1 MLQVYKAL
9 ISIIGILSMLI
20 PLDAYSIGIEYVIYD
35 IDKEPVVINNISC
48 EAGSK
53 FFSGSVITNWGNCTY
68 FKCRTLK
75 KYDNKYRR
83 FLIAKADYTKVKR
96 SSLGSYIST
105 LKPLSGRGVD
115 ELSNWLKRDWYAIN
129 DGTGDTDLIFDL
141 PFPETNS
148 KYILSFYDN
157 NGERHCFDL
166 VPLDGSI
173 TIPMTL
179 FSDYITDNLN
189 VFKVSI
195 DFNPADG
202 NSINLTDELNII
214 FLQ

>member
-1 MLQVYKAL
+1 MLQVHKAL
-9 ISIIGILSMLI
+9 IPFIAILCLLI
-20 PLDAYSIGIEYVIYD
+20 PIDSHCKGIEYVIYN
-35 IDKEPVVINNISC
+35 IDKEPVVINGIAC

-53 FFSGSVITNWGNCTY
+53 FFSGSAITSWGNCTY
-68 FKCRTLK
+68 FKCRTVR

-83 FLIAKADYTKVKR
+83 FLITKADYTKVKR

-105 LKPLSGRGVD
+105 LKPLSGRGAD
-115 ELSNWLKRDWYAIN
+115 ELTNWLSREWYAIN

-157 NGERHCFDL
+157 NGERHCYDL
-166 VPLDGSI
+166 VPIEGSI
-173 TIPMTL
+173 TIPMAL
-179 FSDYITDNLN
+179 FSDYISDDQNEF
-189 VFKVSI
+189 VVSI
-195 DFNPADG
+195 DFKAADG
-202 NSINLTDELNII
+202 NTINLTEELRII